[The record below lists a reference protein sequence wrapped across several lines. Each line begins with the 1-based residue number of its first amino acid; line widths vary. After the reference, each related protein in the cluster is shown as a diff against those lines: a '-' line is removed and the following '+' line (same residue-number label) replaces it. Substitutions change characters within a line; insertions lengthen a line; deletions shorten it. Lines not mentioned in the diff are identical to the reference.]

1 MAEVKD
7 MRMKLEIDLLKR
19 ISSRGIGVAV
29 VPRRASNS
37 FSTSHERVK
46 PAVAAKAIPTQRS
59 AGAML
64 DVSIE
69 GSRVTTKMASS
80 RREYVKVA
88 IRISRLRSSTLRS
101 LRIKSQQML
110 SLAFI

>member
-1 MAEVKD
+1 MLKRIETRNIKMAEVKD

-37 FSTSHERVK
+37 FSTSQERVK

-64 DVSIE
+64 DVSMD

-80 RREYVKVA
+80 RRE
-88 IRISRLRSSTLRS
+88 
-101 LRIKSQQML
+101 
-110 SLAFI
+110 